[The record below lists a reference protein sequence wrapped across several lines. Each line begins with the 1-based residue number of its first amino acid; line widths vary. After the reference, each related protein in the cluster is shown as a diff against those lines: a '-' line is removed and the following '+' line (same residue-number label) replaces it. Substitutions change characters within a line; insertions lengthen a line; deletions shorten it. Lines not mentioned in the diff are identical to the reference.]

1 MRRIWMVVAIF
12 GMVVLVAFLI
22 GASLLR
28 PFGGRPF
35 CDRVR
40 RRLERL
46 IRRPSPLAGQSPEPV
61 VEERLPR
68 SSGTILIVEV
78 GGWTCGSLPILLR
91 QVGYGAQ
98 VVRGRE
104 AVLGVLESVQ
114 PTLLIAGGTAGPN
127 FYRALRH
134 VSPAPIL
141 ALVPEA
147 GEDWVLAAFAAGVD
161 DCQVGPIS
169 NREVVAR
176 ARAILRHIGQASPAA
191 AESSS

>member
-1 MRRIWMVVAIF
+1 MVVAIF
-12 GMVVLVAFLI
+12 GMVVLVALLA
-22 GASLLR
+22 GASLLH
-28 PFGGRPF
+28 PFEGCPF
-35 CDRVR
+35 YDQVR

-46 IRRPSPLAGQSPEPV
+46 LRRPTPLPEQSPEPV

-68 SSGTILIVEV
+68 SSGMILIIEA
-78 GGWTCGSLPILLR
+78 GGWMCGSLPLQLR

-104 AVLGVLESVQ
+104 TALDALKLMQ
-114 PTLLIAGGTAGPN
+114 PTLLIAGGTAGLR
-127 FYRALRH
+127 FYRTLRRA
-134 VSPAPIL
+134 SPAPIL

-147 GEDWVLAAFAAGVD
+147 DEERVLAAFAAGVE

-169 NREVVAR
+169 NGEVVAR
-176 ARAILRHIGQASPAA
+176 VRAILRHLGRASPAA